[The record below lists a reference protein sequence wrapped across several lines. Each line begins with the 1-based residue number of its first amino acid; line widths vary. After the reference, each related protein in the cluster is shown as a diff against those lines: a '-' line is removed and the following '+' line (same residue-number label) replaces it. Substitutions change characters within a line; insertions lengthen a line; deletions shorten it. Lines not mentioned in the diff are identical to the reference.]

1 MIILKWKKNKAHFL
15 CVFELDVYEMEEREE
30 RPINDMVLTI
40 EGPDLPQFV
49 LLLIQRAG
57 LYISSP
63 VQQCTR
69 I

>member
-1 MIILKWKKNKAHFL
+1 M
-15 CVFELDVYEMEEREE
+15 FELDVYEMEEREE